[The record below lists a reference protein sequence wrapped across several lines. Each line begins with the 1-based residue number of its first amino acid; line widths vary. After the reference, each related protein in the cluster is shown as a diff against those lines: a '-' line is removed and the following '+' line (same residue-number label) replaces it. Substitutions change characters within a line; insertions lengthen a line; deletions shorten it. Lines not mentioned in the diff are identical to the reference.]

1 MKTKSK
7 IRILLAD
14 DHLVVRM
21 GIASILSFEPDF
33 EVIGQADSGAEALSM
48 TQTLNPDIVIMDLM
62 MPDMDGVEATRR
74 IHAVNPGV
82 RILVLTS
89 FGTSVEVHHAIEAG
103 ATGALVKTS
112 SQDEISSAIR
122 QVFNGQCVLSPEIK
136 NTLKCADEDAK
147 ISMQQKE
154 ILQLIANGH
163 SNKEIARILDIGT
176 NCVKYHLRVIF
187 ANLGASTRAEA
198 ASIALSRGLISTT
211 SGYAHATARTTP

>member
-1 MKTKSK
+1 MRAKGK
-7 IRILLAD
+7 IKIILAD

-33 EVIGQADSGAEALSM
+33 EVVGQADSGTEALSM
-48 TQTLNPDIVIMDLM
+48 AQTLNPDIVIMDLM

-74 IHAVNPGV
+74 IHAVRPNI

-89 FGTSVEVHHAIEAG
+89 FGTSVEVNRAIEAG

-112 SQDEISSAIR
+112 TQDEICSAIR

-136 NTLKCADEDAK
+136 NTLKCTTADAM
-147 ISMQQKE
+147 ISGQQKE
-154 ILQLIANGH
+154 ILRLIANGY
-163 SNKEIARILDIGT
+163 SNKDIARILDIGT
-176 NCVKYHLRVIF
+176 NCVKYHLKVIF

-198 ASIALSRGLISTT
+198 TSIALSRRLIQ
-211 SGYAHATARTTP
+211 AT

>member
-7 IRILLAD
+7 IKILLAD

-21 GIASILSFEPDF
+21 GIASLLSFEPDF
-33 EVIGQADSGAEALSM
+33 EVVGQADSGTAALSM
-48 TQTLNPDIVIMDLM
+48 AQTLNPDIVIMDLM

-74 IHAVNPGV
+74 IHVVRPDI

-89 FGTSVEVHHAIEAG
+89 FGTSVEVHRAIEAG

-112 SQDEISSAIR
+112 TQDEICSAIR

-136 NTLKCADEDAK
+136 NTIKCADDDAM
-147 ISMQQKE
+147 ISEQQKE
-154 ILQLIANGH
+154 ILRLVANGY

-198 ASIALSRGLISTT
+198 ASIALGRGLISTAD
-211 SGYAHATARTTP
+211 GHRP

>member
-7 IRILLAD
+7 IKILLAD

-21 GIASILSFEPDF
+21 GIASLLSFEPDF
-33 EVIGQADSGAEALSM
+33 EVVGQADSGTAALSM
-48 TQTLNPDIVIMDLM
+48 AQTLNPDIVIMDLM

-74 IHAVNPGV
+74 IHVVRPDI

-89 FGTSVEVHHAIEAG
+89 FGTSVEVHRAIEAG

-112 SQDEISSAIR
+112 TQDEICSAIR

-136 NTLKCADEDAK
+136 NTIKCADDDAM
-147 ISMQQKE
+147 ISEQQKE
-154 ILQLIANGH
+154 ILRLVANGY
-163 SNKEIARILDIGT
+163 SNKEIARIFDIGA

-198 ASIALSRGLISTT
+198 TSIALSRRLI
-211 SGYAHATARTTP
+211 